1 MQKVRGVEFSP
12 LYDNL
17 LYPPKP
23 ASAVIP
29 EWYKNTE
36 SYLMKDKVALQGQG
50 FATIKKCV
58 PVFDAITAGYII
70 FSSTDIQVQ
79 RINNESQFSFPTGSQ
94 IETHI
99 NLQAFLHPASNGERF
114 PKFMN
119 PWVIKTPKGYSTL
132 FTQPFH
138 REAPFTILDG
148 VVDTDTYHNSVN
160 FPFVLN
166 DPSWEGLIPAGTP
179 LAQIIPFKR
188 ESFQM
193 SLKAKNDEA
202 VNKTRAILNSQFF
215 DKYRNHFWS
224 RKEYR

>member
-1 MQKVRGVEFSP
+1 MLKTQKIQFSP

-17 LYPPKP
+17 LYPPRP

-36 SYLMKDKVALQGQG
+36 SYLMKDKIALQGKG

-58 PVFDAITAGYII
+58 PVYDAITAGYII

-79 RINNESQFSFPTGSQ
+79 RINNESQFSFPSGNQ
-94 IETHI
+94 IDTHI
-99 NLQAFLHPASNGERF
+99 NLQAFLHPVSSGERF

-119 PWVIKTPKGYSTL
+119 PWIIKTPKGYSTL

-148 VVDTDTYHNSVN
+148 IVDTDTYHSTVN

-166 DPSWEGLIPAGTP
+166 DPLWEGLISAGTP
-179 LAQIIPFKR
+179 LAQVIPFKR
-188 ESFQM
+188 ESFKM
-193 SLKAKNDEA
+193 STVRRNDQEL
-202 VNKTRAILNSQFF
+202 NKVQAIIGSHFF
-215 DKYRNHFWS
+215 DNYRNFFWS